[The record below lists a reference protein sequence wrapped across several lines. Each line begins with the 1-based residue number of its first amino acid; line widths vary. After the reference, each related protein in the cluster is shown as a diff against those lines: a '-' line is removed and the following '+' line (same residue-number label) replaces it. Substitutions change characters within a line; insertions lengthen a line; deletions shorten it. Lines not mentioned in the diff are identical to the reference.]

1 MLEHSQSNTSGA
13 LCLKQ
18 STGRMNW
25 AGAAAASAS
34 VLFINISIFNR

>member
-13 LCLKQ
+13 PCLKQ

-25 AGAAAASAS
+25 AGAAAAS